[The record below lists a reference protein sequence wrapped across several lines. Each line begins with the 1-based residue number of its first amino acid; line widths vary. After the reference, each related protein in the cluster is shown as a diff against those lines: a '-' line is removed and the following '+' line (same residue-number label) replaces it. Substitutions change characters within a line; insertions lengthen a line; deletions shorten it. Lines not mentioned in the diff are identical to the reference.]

1 MARVLQQYKVL
12 HYIRK
17 PIRKLRQR
25 ISLPCL
31 RLMFSRLSE
40 IDPIEHIEKYDQLRK
55 YQFTGVIPGHN
66 ALQHTYWLYP
76 VIFREPK
83 KIIVACRFRGIQ
95 ALAGKE
101 VHWLASGE
109 KEDDQDSDKIP
120 EAKRI
125 LENIVLLPINIETSE
140 LNIQKVKSEVV
151 DSVNAL
157 NRGLQILP
165 IRIFA
170 KL

>member
-1 MARVLQQYKVL
+1 
-12 HYIRK
+12 
-17 PIRKLRQR
+17 
-25 ISLPCL
+25 
-31 RLMFSRLSE
+31 
-40 IDPIEHIEKYDQLRK
+40 
-55 YQFTGVIPGHN
+55 
-66 ALQHTYWLYP
+66 

-165 IRIFA
+165 IRIIA